1 MRFFYTLFI
10 FFYGWSIKLASLFNT
25 KAKQWTSGRKDIF
38 TQINTALKENNKPLV
53 WVHAASLGE
62 FEQGRPLIEAL
73 KEKHPEYGILLTFFS
88 PSGYEVRKEYELAD
102 FVFYLPLDTP
112 KNAKR
117 FLDIVPVRLAIFIKY
132 EYWYNYLKAIRR
144 KEIPIVF
151 VSAIFREKQPFFK
164 FYGSWFLKHLKQVD
178 WFFVQNQNSLDLLK
192 KAGITK
198 ASLAGDTRFDRV
210 ADIAKMAKEN
220 TIIEQFKGDSKLL
233 LAGSS
238 WPEDEAL
245 IYPILQKIPEL
256 KIVFA
261 PHQIDEKHIQS
272 IEKNCGEKALRY
284 SQVTEENINKK
295 QVLIIDNYGL
305 LSSLYRYADFTFIGG
320 GFGAGIHNTLEAA
333 TFGMPI
339 FIGPKYEKFQEAKDL
354 VSLHA
359 IEVIEDTKQLEQ
371 SLVDLLSNPDQRIEK
386 EEKTRDYVK
395 SKTGVTARIIEHLE
409 NKKLI

>member
-1 MRFFYTLFI
+1 MRLLYTLFI
-10 FFYGWSIKLASLFNT
+10 FVYGWSIKLASLFNT
-25 KAKQWTSGRKDIF
+25 KAKQWTRGRKDIF
-38 TQINTALKENNKPLV
+38 KHINEALKENDKPLV

-62 FEQGRPLIEAL
+62 FEQGRPIIEEL
-73 KEKHPEYGILLTFFS
+73 KNKYPDYGIVLTFFS
-88 PSGYEVRKEYELAD
+88 PSGYEVRKNYDLAD

-112 KNAKR
+112 QNAKR
-117 FLDIVPVRLAIFIKY
+117 FLDLVPIRLAVFIKY

-151 VSAIFREKQPFFK
+151 VSAIFRAKQPFFK
-164 FYGSWFLKHLKQVD
+164 LYGSWFLKHLKQVD

-192 KAGITK
+192 KVGISN

-210 ADIAKMAKEN
+210 DDIAKKAKEN
-220 TIIEQFKGDSKLL
+220 AIIEQFKGDSKLL

-238 WPEDEAL
+238 WPEDESL
-245 IYPILQKIPEL
+245 IYPLLEKFPDL
-256 KIVFA
+256 KIIFA
-261 PHQIDEKHIQS
+261 PHQIDENHIQS
-272 IEKNCGEKALRY
+272 IEQNCKGKALRY
-284 SQVTEENINKK
+284 SQAVKQNKNEK

-359 IEVIEDTKQLEQ
+359 IEVIEEAKLLEQ
-371 SLVDLLSNPDQRIEK
+371 SLVNLLSDPDQRIEK
-386 EEKTRDYVK
+386 GQKARDYVK
-395 SKTGVTARIIEHLE
+395 SKTGVTNHIIKHLE
-409 NKKLI
+409 NKNLL

>member
-10 FFYGWSIKLASLFNT
+10 FIYGWSIKLASLFNT
-25 KAKQWTSGRKDIF
+25 KAKQWVKGRKDIF
-38 TQINTALKENNKPLV
+38 IHINEALKENNKPLV

-62 FEQGRPLIEAL
+62 FEQGRPIIEAL
-73 KEKHPEYGILLTFFS
+73 KEKHPEYGILLAFFS
-88 PSGYEVRKEYELAD
+88 PSGYEVRKEYDLAD

-112 KNAKR
+112 QNAKR
-117 FLDIVPVRLAIFIKY
+117 FLELGPIHLAIFIKY
-132 EYWYNYLKAIRR
+132 EYWYNYLETIRQ

-151 VSAIFREKQPFFK
+151 VSAIFRAKQPFFK

-178 WFFVQNQNSLDLLK
+178 WFFVQNQQSLDLLK
-192 KAGITK
+192 NAGIYK
-198 ASLAGDTRFDRV
+198 ASLSGDTRFDRV
-210 ADIAKMAKEN
+210 ADIANKAKPN
-220 TIIEQFKGDSKLL
+220 ALVATFKSNNKVL

-238 WPEDEAL
+238 WSEDEAL
-245 IYPILQKIPEL
+245 IYPLLGKISDL
-256 KIVFA
+256 KIIFA

-284 SQVTEENINKK
+284 SQATQENINEK

-305 LSSLYRYADFTFIGG
+305 LSSLYQYADFTFIGG

-354 VSLHA
+354 VSLGV
-359 IEVIEDTKQLEQ
+359 IEVLKETKQLKH
-371 SLVDLLSNPDQRIEK
+371 SLADQLSEPRYCIEK
-386 EEKTRDYVK
+386 GQKARDYVK
-395 SKTGVTARIIEHLE
+395 SKTGVTNHIIDYLE
-409 NKKLI
+409 NKKLL